1 MKKKLKTESN
11 PRMIRW
17 LEIWITMVENYF
29 GLNEPHQLAKIEALR
44 QRSRKTA

>member
-11 PRMIRW
+11 PRMRML
-17 LEIWITMVENYF
+17 LEKWIIMVENYF
-29 GLNEPHQLAKIEALR
+29 GLNEPYQLAKIEALK